1 MPEHK
6 KIGTLSLN
14 VKKLISLHLLWNTI
28 WKLQWGSLLF
38 ITWLILVQI
47 WSESL
52 PKYGSTI
59 IKSLLGTVLATI
71 FCVNTLSKFF
81 LCICQRSHVG
91 NYFYTKYLSI
101 YLFHDRVSQNLNTNW
116 STGTTVI
123 QLNQFCRFQVWSCW
137 N

>member
-1 MPEHK
+1 MPERK
-6 KIGTLSLN
+6 KIGILSLN

-59 IKSLLGTVLATI
+59 IKSFLGTVLKQ
-71 FCVNTLSKFF
+71 LSALMLCLKNF
-81 LCICQRSHVG
+81 LYICQQSHVG
-91 NYFYTKYLSI
+91 NYFYTRYLSI
-101 YLFHDRVSQNLNTNW
+101 YLFHDGISQNPNTNW
-116 STGTTVI
+116 SIGTTVI
-123 QLNQFCRFQVWSCW
+123 QLNRFCRFQVWSCW